1 MKYGIAYGDALL
13 SNADI
18 FETKEAAEA
27 ALPGYVEDGEIM
39 VRGYGMTWQEY
50 AGGRP
55 HVVAIN

>member
-27 ALPGYVEDGEIM
+27 ALPGYVEDGETIIN
-39 VRGYGMTWQEY
+39 GYGMTWQEY
-50 AGGRP
+50 AGGCP